1 MKLRWSPRARQ
12 DLVNIGR
19 YISQDDRAAARAWVE
34 RLRQRARL
42 VTEHPLSGRIVP
54 EYRRQDLRE
63 VLQGNYRIV
72 YLVRKDA
79 IEVVT
84 VFEGHRLLP
93 EEIIEEEVI

>member
-1 MKLRWSPRARQ
+1 M
-12 DLVNIGR
+12 
-19 YISQDDRAAARAWVE
+19 
-34 RLRQRARL
+34 
-42 VTEHPLSGRIVP
+42 SGRIVP